1 MTGSGK
7 PRHTSVWTLFGSA
20 HESQLAKGRKG
31 RVRSL
36 LLLFGGTYIDRRSS
50 GKSRVMAFSVAL
62 GVATNKIAPDDLRRN
77 GPFTYSITYP
87 RQPRTYPKLSC
98 CPPIECEKA
107 SQREY
112 SRSTDEEI
120 VISRA
125 YAGAHFSEHLPQRM
139 TMSRTRPRER

>member
-1 MTGSGK
+1 M
-7 PRHTSVWTLFGSA
+7 
-20 HESQLAKGRKG
+20 
-31 RVRSL
+31 RVSL
-36 LLLFGGTYIDRRSS
+36 LRTGKGESGLYPCCSAARIDRRSS
-50 GKSRVMAFSVAL
+50 GKSRVMAFSVAF
-62 GVATNKIAPDDLRRN
+62 GVATNKIAPDALRRN

-125 YAGAHFSEHLPQRM
+125 YAGAVFQSTCL
-139 TMSRTRPRER
+139 SG